1 MNLLENEIT
10 DYDFLLTLIPQKKP
24 FVMVDKLCFYSD
36 KKIVSSL
43 TISEENILIANG
55 SFTEPGLIENMA
67 QTVALHTGYKYYLA
81 QKPAPTGYI
90 GAIKKA
96 EIFKLPNISKELT
109 TTVEI
114 IHDIMGVT
122 LVEAKVECEGQ
133 VIAQSEMKTALAKED
148 A

>member
-10 DYDFLLTLIPQKKP
+10 DYNFLLTLIPQKKP
-24 FVMVDKLCFYSD
+24 FVMVDTLRFYSD
-36 KKIVSSL
+36 KKIISGF
-43 TISEENILIANG
+43 TISEENI
-55 SFTEPGLIENMA
+55 FTEKRNFSEPGLIENMA
-67 QTVALHTGYKYYLA
+67 QTIALHTGYKYFLA
-81 QKPAPTGYI
+81 KKPAPTGYI

-96 EIFKLPNISKELT
+96 EVFQLPVISKELT

-122 LVEAKVECEGQ
+122 LVEAKVKCEGQ
-133 VIAQSEMKTALAKED
+133 LIARSEMKTALAKED

>member
-10 DYDFLLTLIPQKKP
+10 DYDFLLNLLPQKKP
-24 FVMVDKLCFYSD
+24 FVMVDALRFFSA

-43 TISEENILIANG
+43 TITSENILVKNNHFSA
-55 SFTEPGLIENMA
+55 PGLIENMA
-67 QTVALHTGYKYYLA
+67 QTIALHTGYDYYLK

-96 EIFKLPNISKELT
+96 EVFELPEIDKKLT

-114 IHDIMGVT
+114 LHDILGVT
-122 LVEAKVECEGQ
+122 LVEAKVECDGKI
-133 VIAQSEMKTALAKED
+133 IAQSEMKTALAKEN